1 MVAKAITCN
10 VMEAEM
16 REFLPKDADVEIFD
30 ISLHTRPNKLRGTL
44 QDAVTRADG
53 LFDPIFLGY
62 GLCSQATVGL
72 VAEKSHLILFK
83 TDDCIGVF
91 LGSKEDQRKRAHN
104 EPGAYFLSRGWVG
117 DGTGS
122 LFDEYLRIK
131 ERRGEEKA
139 RKLMKKMLGHY
150 DRIAHIIMPSAPD
163 LAGDRAYALSMAETF
178 ELDYVEIMGT
188 SDLIRQMVE
197 RQTNRDILVVPPGTP
212 ITLEMMIQEGEA
224 DHG

>member
-104 EPGAYFLSRGWVG
+104 EPGRLFFSAAAGLAMERARY
-117 DGTGS
+117 
-122 LFDEYLRIK
+122 FDEYLRIK

-139 RKLMKKMLGHY
+139 RKTHEEN
-150 DRIAHIIMPSAPD
+150 A
-163 LAGDRAYALSMAETF
+163 RAL
-178 ELDYVEIMGT
+178 
-188 SDLIRQMVE
+188 
-197 RQTNRDILVVPPGTP
+197 
-212 ITLEMMIQEGEA
+212 
-224 DHG
+224 

>member
-16 REFLPKDADVEIFD
+16 RALLPEDADVEIFD

-44 QDAVTRADG
+44 QEAVSRADG
-53 LFDPIFLGY
+53 LYDPIFLGY

-72 VAEKSHLILFK
+72 VAQNSHLVLFK

-91 LGSKEDQRKRAHN
+91 LGSKEDQRQRAHN
-104 EPGAYFLSRGWVG
+104 EPGAYFISRGWVG

-122 LFDEYLRIK
+122 LFDEYHRMK

-139 RKLMKKMLGHY
+139 LKLMKKMLGHY

-163 LAGDRAYALSMAETF
+163 LEGDKAYARAMADTF
-178 ELDYVEIMGT
+178 GLDYVEIEGT
-188 SDLIRQMVE
+188 TELIRQMVDG
-197 RQTNRDILVVPPGTP
+197 QTNRDVLIVPPGAP
-212 ITLEMMIQEGEA
+212 ITLEMMMQEGEMV
-224 DHG
+224 HV